1 MRPLLA
7 TLLGGALVLVGA
19 CASSGPP
26 ATPGDD
32 PAALLEALPPALATV
47 RTAGW
52 WSDAGR
58 EGPFRIV
65 ITEHGFDHLVSRLH
79 VQWLELV
86 DEETGLRV
94 VSTVGFDQLNEVPFY
109 QLEIAAIRELPNGLE
124 VELTGFS
131 SYTGE
136 QRHFVVRAGAPGIA
150 KLEAPSSA
158 ASRLLPLLAI
168 EVADDV
174 SLIHGSRG
182 FIRIV
187 PAQVRGAWGDG
198 ATIRQA
204 VNQRLRRG

>member
-1 MRPLLA
+1 MHLLFPLILA
-7 TLLGGALVLVGA
+7 TAALVGA
-19 CASSGPP
+19 CAPSGSERGP
-26 ATPGDD
+26 AILAPDD
-32 PAALLEALPPALATV
+32 PAALLDSLPPAIATV

-58 EGPFRIV
+58 EGPYRIV

-150 KLEAPSSA
+150 ELEAPSSA
-158 ASRLLPLLAI
+158 ASRLLLLLAI
-168 EVADDV
+168 EVARA
-174 SLIHGSRG
+174 LG
-182 FIRIV
+182 
-187 PAQVRGAWGDG
+187 GD
-198 ATIRQA
+198 TTVRQA
-204 VNQRLRRG
+204 VDRRLRKG